1 MLTNK
6 EYFVQ
11 YTKNKTHHGL
21 MLDWSTLKKKNECEI
36 KEIQV
41 NDLSFFFLYVLV
53 LMISCHSHKHI

>member
-1 MLTNK
+1 MVTNK

-21 MLDWSTLKKKNECEI
+21 MLDWSTLKKNECEI

-41 NDLSFFFLYVLV
+41 NDLSFFSF
-53 LMISCHSHKHI
+53 MF